1 MLFRKSPKWKATKT
15 ESELNKLAKFL
26 DIAIKYNCN
35 VEFSPDRVKQIWELV
50 KKAQPRAVITD
61 HGFTLCPHCESDVD
75 EYDEYCRQCGQ
86 HLL

>member
-15 ESELNKLAKFL
+15 ESELNELARFL
-26 DIAIKYNCN
+26 NIAIKLECN
-35 VEFSPDRVKQIWELV
+35 VEFEPKRVKQIMELV
-50 KKAQPRAVITD
+50 KKAQPREVLTD
-61 HGFTLCPHCESDVD
+61 YGFTLCPHCGSDVG

>member
-1 MLFRKSPKWKATKT
+1 MLFRKRKKPEPKKA
-15 ESELNKLAKFL
+15 ESELSKLAWFL
-26 DIAIKYNCN
+26 DMAIKHKCN
-35 VEFSPDRVKQIWELV
+35 VEFTPDRAKQISELV

-61 HGFTLCPHCESDVD
+61 YGFTLCPHCESGVD